1 MEGGR
6 NTRLLNE
13 HYKQDYK
20 KKMVIEIFRSN
31 IQGFYA
37 ELLIN
42 FKNIVDQQYV
52 KSINM
57 FSGDLR
63 SVITELRDVLALI
76 KDSSYIE

>member
-13 HYKQDYK
+13 HFKQDYK
-20 KKMVIEIFRSN
+20 KKMIIEIFRAT

-42 FKNIVDQQYV
+42 FKNIVD
-52 KSINM
+52 
-57 FSGDLR
+57 
-63 SVITELRDVLALI
+63 
-76 KDSSYIE
+76 